1 MRLEIIPGFPISH
14 SKTSLLYRYK
24 KNLKKLY
31 IVHPTNFIRFGMI
44 LFKPF
49 ISYKFGRKV
58 TYINRLA
65 ELKPVLYLDQIDIPD
80 EVKK

>member
-1 MRLEIIPGFPISH
+1 MKLN
-14 SKTSLLYRYK
+14 RYK

-31 IVHPTNFIRFGMI
+31 IVHPTNLIRVGMI

-80 EVKK
+80 EVKKSVYSKSLYISAP

>member
-1 MRLEIIPGFPISH
+1 MTSH
-14 SKTSLLYRYK
+14 FHLWHVLFYRYK

-31 IVHPTNFIRFGMI
+31 IVHPTNFIRIVMI